1 MEFQIQFTVTA
12 FRETNRVNVPHCSTI
27 TLICLQVQII
37 HILMR
42 IKQVY
47 VHQMAR
53 RDLVKLWIAT
63 HTHGTAG
70 LTQRKRK

>member
-1 MEFQIQFTVTA
+1 
-12 FRETNRVNVPHCSTI
+12 
-27 TLICLQVQII
+27 
-37 HILMR
+37 MR

-63 HTHGTAG
+63 HTHTE
-70 LTQRKRK
+70 LLV